1 MLIKKLVMLSKV
13 KYSVLSFKDV
23 FGHTLHSVSI
33 LGEGLVIAFSFGGEE
48 IQSHIWWFLNSFFS
62 YILNQHS
69 VILIWW
75 MRLKNHIHVMSF
87 RYSYSLIGSR
97 VDSDPFCI
105 N

>member
-1 MLIKKLVMLSKV
+1 MLSKV

-23 FGHTLHSVSI
+23 FGHTLHSVFI
-33 LGEGLVIAFSFGGEE
+33 LGEGLVVFSFGGEE
-48 IQSHIWWFLNSFFS
+48 IQSHIWWVLNSFFS
-62 YILNQHS
+62 SILNQHLA

-97 VDSDPFCI
+97 VDNDPFCI